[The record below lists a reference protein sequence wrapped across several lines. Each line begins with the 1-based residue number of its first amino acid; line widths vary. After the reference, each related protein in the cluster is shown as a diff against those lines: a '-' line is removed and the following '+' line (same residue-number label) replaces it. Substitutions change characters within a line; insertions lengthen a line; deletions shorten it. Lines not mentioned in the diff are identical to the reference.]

1 MCAVKLKKPM
11 HPVAGLASMI
21 GVTLV
26 SCLILY
32 YGIPGTSFN
41 GLRTGVFFPMDAEFS
56 DARFM
61 DNQIKCDSRE
71 AAAQVRAAL
80 RKINPDYPVDKVVV
94 QLTNYSSGYKF
105 QVAYQTYYA
114 QRLAFGG
121 GKLFRRGAE
130 VGDPAIDAEVK
141 AKDEALEKAIRDS
154 LEAYFKSKGA
164 HG

>member
-1 MCAVKLKKPM
+1 MCAVQLKKPM
-11 HPVAGLASMI
+11 HPLANLASMLA
-21 GVTLV
+21 VTIV
-26 SCLILY
+26 SVLILY

-61 DNQIKCDSRE
+61 DNQLKCDSRG
-71 AAAQVRAAL
+71 ASAQVREAL
-80 RKINPDYPVDKVVV
+80 RKFNPDYPVDKVVV
-94 QLTNYSSGYKF
+94 QLTNYSSGYKYH
-105 QVAYQTYYA
+105 VSYQTYYA
-114 QRLAFGG
+114 QRMAFGG

-141 AKDEALEKAIRDS
+141 AKDEALEKVIRDA